1 MYKCDKCG
9 KEFNTSQGLG
19 GHKSFCNSPVSGSP
33 SLTKS
38 YSTHSTPLHSTH
50 STPLHSTHST
60 HSTPLGIKLAEDT
73 AKKYQ
78 LTGKHYG
85 QVQVNWGRL
94 LAALAIG
101 GFVAWLVY
109 KALENWDWKGG
120 SSKKQISPYKLIG
133 GLIQGL
139 G

>member
-19 GHKSFCNSPVSGSP
+19 GHKVLCGYKSLVPRAEGSGLRAREGSKQLQLRAQGSAIRAQGSLAVKEAEEVS
-33 SLTKS
+33 
-38 YSTHSTPLHSTH
+38 
-50 STPLHSTHST
+50 
-60 HSTPLGIKLAEDT
+60 
-73 AKKYQ
+73 KKYQ

-85 QVQVNWGRL
+85 QVQLSYGRL

-120 SSKKQISPYKLIG
+120 TTKKQISPYKLIG

>member
-1 MYKCDKCG
+1 MFKCDKCG
-9 KEFNTSQGLG
+9 KEFATSRALG
-19 GHKSFCNSPVSGSP
+19 GHKSFCNSPVSGSH

-38 YSTHSTPLHSTH
+38 YSTHSTHSLHS
-50 STPLHSTHST
+50 LT
-60 HSTPLGIKLAEDT
+60 HSTPLGVKLAEDT

-120 SSKKQISPYKLIG
+120 TTKKQISPYKLIG

>member
-1 MYKCDKCG
+1 VAVRDA
-9 KEFNTSQGLG
+9 EA
-19 GHKSFCNSPVSGSP
+19 VS
-33 SLTKS
+33 KN
-38 YSTHSTPLHSTH
+38 
-50 STPLHSTHST
+50 
-60 HSTPLGIKLAEDT
+60 
-73 AKKYQ
+73 YQ

-109 KALENWDWKGG
+109 QALENWDWKGG
-120 SSKKQISPYKLIG
+120 STKKQVSPYKLIG